1 MGGIPQ
7 NRRKGHHTKLH
18 FSRAFRAISD
28 HPILWR
34 PYIASRFPSMHFFSP
49 IHKNGG
55 HPIPANTICGK
66 NHTPP
71 CHYSA
76 NVKTRLNG
84 HFLLFFSIHLCCP
97 GTLAIRKI
105 MQRLAFVLCLLAAFG
120 SLALVIIAGRH
131 SPPLL
136 TILFAGWVI
145 SPFIALFLV
154 RSIGTF
160 RPIMADSIFS
170 CMIFLISIGSLTAYI
185 VALVHSTVKP
195 ATQVYLIV
203 PLCSWILIVIAVTTK
218 AIQRRSQKNT

>member
-1 MGGIPQ
+1 
-7 NRRKGHHTKLH
+7 
-18 FSRAFRAISD
+18 
-28 HPILWR
+28 
-34 PYIASRFPSMHFFSP
+34 
-49 IHKNGG
+49 
-55 HPIPANTICGK
+55 
-66 NHTPP
+66 
-71 CHYSA
+71 
-76 NVKTRLNG
+76 
-84 HFLLFFSIHLCCP
+84 
-97 GTLAIRKI
+97 